1 MSPKRHIEIDDE
13 LIGHLRKLS
22 SEQLKAALEELRKSK
37 KFVRGTKG
45 NQLAV
50 PTIIQTEDMSTQFAL
65 TALVDSGCTG
75 SCIDVDVVRCFKIP
89 TKKLK
94 VPTPVYNAD
103 GTLNQLGKTTEYV
116 EVRMTVGDHSERIQ
130 LVVTKLGNPELFQ
143 GMDWLKDHN
152 TSID

>member
-50 PTIIQTEDMSTQFAL
+50 PTIIQTEDMSTQFAF
-65 TALVDSGCTG
+65 TILVDSGCTS
-75 SCIDVDVVRCFKIP
+75 SCIDINVV
-89 TKKLK
+89 
-94 VPTPVYNAD
+94 
-103 GTLNQLGKTTEYV
+103 
-116 EVRMTVGDHSERIQ
+116 
-130 LVVTKLGNPELFQ
+130 
-143 GMDWLKDHN
+143 
-152 TSID
+152 

>member
-1 MSPKRHIEIDDE
+1 MSPKRHTEIDDE

-50 PTIIQTEDMSTQFAL
+50 PTIIQIEDMSTQFVL

-75 SCIDVDVVRCFKIP
+75 SCIDIDVVRRFRIP

-103 GTLNQLGKTTEYV
+103 GTLNHLGKIWTMP
-116 EVRMTVGDHSERIQ
+116 RSG
-130 LVVTKLGNPELFQ
+130 
-143 GMDWLKDHN
+143 
-152 TSID
+152 

>member
-1 MSPKRHIEIDDE
+1 MSEPENESKSAPENPPTLPTPFSCAWMVRRITEDGPERTGTHLRTWMSPKRHLEIDDE

-22 SEQLKAALEELRKSK
+22 SEQLKAALEELKRSK

-75 SCIDVDVVRCFKIP
+75 SCIDIDVVR
-89 TKKLK
+89 
-94 VPTPVYNAD
+94 
-103 GTLNQLGKTTEYV
+103 
-116 EVRMTVGDHSERIQ
+116 
-130 LVVTKLGNPELFQ
+130 
-143 GMDWLKDHN
+143 
-152 TSID
+152 

>member
-1 MSPKRHIEIDDE
+1 MSPKRHAEIDDE

-22 SEQLKAALEELRKSK
+22 SEQLKAALEELRRSK

-75 SCIDVDVVRCFKIP
+75 SCIDIDVVRR
-89 TKKLK
+89 LK
-94 VPTPVYNAD
+94 SPPRSSRFPLRCTMQMGP
-103 GTLNQLGKTTEYV
+103 
-116 EVRMTVGDHSERIQ
+116 
-130 LVVTKLGNPELFQ
+130 
-143 GMDWLKDHN
+143 
-152 TSID
+152 

>member
-1 MSPKRHIEIDDE
+1 MSPKRHVEIDDE

-22 SEQLKAALEELRKSK
+22 SEQLEAALEELRKSK

-50 PTIIQTEDMSTQFAL
+50 PTIIQTEDMSTQFTL

-75 SCIDVDVVRCFKIP
+75 SCIDIDVVRRFKIP

-103 GTLNQLGKTTEYV
+103 GTLNQLGKI
-116 EVRMTVGDHSERIQ
+116 TVTS
-130 LVVTKLGNPELFQ
+130 
-143 GMDWLKDHN
+143 
-152 TSID
+152 SIDVSQRGINLRVE